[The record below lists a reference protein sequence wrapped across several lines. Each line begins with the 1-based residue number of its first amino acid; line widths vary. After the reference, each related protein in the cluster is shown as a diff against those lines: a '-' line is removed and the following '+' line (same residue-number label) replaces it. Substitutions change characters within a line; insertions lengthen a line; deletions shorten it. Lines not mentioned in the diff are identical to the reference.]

1 MSNKVLQLHCRSLIS
16 LMDRA
21 LGATDFR
28 DNGVQGLWEKVIKTR
43 KKFKKLQPKKTEELK
58 GK

>member
-1 MSNKVLQLHCRSLIS
+1 
-16 LMDRA
+16 MDHA

-43 KKFKKLQPKKTEELK
+43 KKFKKLQPKNTKELK
-58 GK
+58 GN